1 MWAEVKAHFSEREY
15 ESFLEMEEDIQEC
28 LEMESEIPPVHQ
40 KWHIFEINMAEDK
53 SHALKM
59 AEEYFHKENVIIP
72 YKVCTNKTKIDLTRR
87 KDEILD
93 TMDKFRVAKAVKN
106 RTSKFIGCKA
116 CGSSMSRE
124 HFGET
129 EHTCRMCG
137 GELWSDTN
145 LKTYGRYLD
154 TIIKIESKLE
164 KCRDTYEVY
173 YYVQASLKTK

>member
-1 MWAEVKAHFSEREY
+1 MWAEVKAVFEEKEY
-15 ESFLEMEEDIQEC
+15 ENLEEMREDVQEC

-40 KWHIFEINMAEDK
+40 EWRILSITAEDK
-53 SHALKM
+53 SHAIKM

-72 YKVCTNKTKIDLTRR
+72 YKVCTNKTKIDLLKR
-87 KDEILD
+87 KQEIQD
-93 TMDKFRVAKAVKN
+93 TMDKFRVDKAVKN
-106 RTSKFIGCKA
+106 RTSKFIGCKT
-116 CGSSMSRE
+116 CGSSMARE

-137 GELWSDTN
+137 NDLWSDTN

-154 TIIKIESKLE
+154 SIIKIESKLE